1 MEMLAIALVLCVIG
15 AYVCC
20 IGMGVQEIKEGNYL
34 SAFLFILGMPGLFG
48 LMIFLIEK
56 GIL

>member
-1 MEMLAIALVLCVIG
+1 MEIFMIPLLLCVIG

-34 SAFLFILGMPGLFG
+34 SAFLFIFGMPGLVG
-48 LMIFLIEK
+48 LMIFLIER